1 MLSVGEASKLKLRL
15 GLPAADHVGS
25 RWVSSRL
32 KLAVV
37 SRESTGSPLS
47 SKRAVLPA
55 DILNSC
61 SPTNTVCT
69 SARLSSVYYALS
81 RVWSC
86 LLAVL
91 VDRCRVSLTGS
102 VACAAIAIAPCSY
115 ASIESHRRCTTRYAG
130 LLSIDSY
137 KRCLGRSSLVAP
149 NNTRFPALACTL
161 LVMGTLDD
169 RNAIRDEAL
178 MVNT

>member
-55 DILNSC
+55 DILGSC
-61 SPTNTVCT
+61 SPKNGLST
-69 SARLSSVYYALS
+69 SARCCSSVYYAVSRGRLVCYRESFVQVCPFSLS
-81 RVWSC
+81 
-86 LLAVL
+86 
-91 VDRCRVSLTGS
+91 TGS
-102 VACAAIAIAPCSY
+102 VACAAAATAPCSH
-115 ASIESHRRCTTRYAG
+115 ASTESHRRCTTRGAG
-130 LLSIDSY
+130 IVLY
-137 KRCLGRSSLVAP
+137 RCKLW
-149 NNTRFPALACTL
+149 
-161 LVMGTLDD
+161 
-169 RNAIRDEAL
+169 
-178 MVNT
+178 